1 METKQR
7 NSNIELLRIM
17 SMIGVIILHYN
28 NPGIG
33 GGLSQVS
40 DSLNHFIL
48 FVLESIS
55 ICAVNLFILI
65 SGYFLCR
72 SSKRQ
77 LIKPIELIIQVIFF
91 SVVLYIVKICVGA
104 ETLTIKGLIMTLVP
118 SNWFVILY
126 STLYIISPYINILL
140 EQLSGKQ
147 KKKMVIV
154 LFAIFSVWP
163 TIVDLSG
170 EILGKEWIGL
180 SSVGMYGSEWGY
192 SIVNFLLVYI
202 IGAYLYHMEESQNKR
217 NKKQLLFCLLMT
229 VLIITGWAFLNE
241 RATLFTERSAWEY
254 CNPLVIIEAVIIFL
268 LLKNMKPF
276 YSKIV
281 NNLAKGCFTVFLLQN
296 TFIRKLHIDKYINGN
311 VLLLLFHL
319 LLNCVVIYIICWIIY
334 IIYTVIT
341 KPFFKMLEKKLL

>member
-28 NPGIG
+28 NPGI

-180 SSVGMYGSEWGY
+180 SSVGMYGSDGR
-192 SIVNFLLVYI
+192 F
-202 IGAYLYHMEESQNKR
+202 
-217 NKKQLLFCLLMT
+217 
-229 VLIITGWAFLNE
+229 
-241 RATLFTERSAWEY
+241 
-254 CNPLVIIEAVIIFL
+254 
-268 LLKNMKPF
+268 
-276 YSKIV
+276 
-281 NNLAKGCFTVFLLQN
+281 
-296 TFIRKLHIDKYINGN
+296 
-311 VLLLLFHL
+311 
-319 LLNCVVIYIICWIIY
+319 
-334 IIYTVIT
+334 
-341 KPFFKMLEKKLL
+341 

>member
-1 METKQR
+1 M
-7 NSNIELLRIM
+7 
-17 SMIGVIILHYN
+17 
-28 NPGIG
+28 
-33 GGLSQVS
+33 
-40 DSLNHFIL
+40 
-48 FVLESIS
+48 
-55 ICAVNLFILI
+55 
-65 SGYFLCR
+65 
-72 SSKRQ
+72 
-77 LIKPIELIIQVIFF
+77 
-91 SVVLYIVKICVGA
+91 GA
-104 ETLTIKGLIMTLVP
+104 DTLTIKGLIMTLIP

-147 KKKMVIV
+147 KKKMVMV
-154 LFAIFSVWP
+154 LFTIFSVWP

-202 IGAYLYHMEESQNKR
+202 IGAYLYHMEECQNKR

-229 VLIITGWAFLNE
+229 ILIITGWAFLNE

-268 LLKNMKPF
+268 VLKDMKPF
-276 YSKIV
+276 HSKIV

-334 IIYTVIT
+334 IIYTAIT
-341 KPFFKMLEKKLL
+341 KPFLKMLEKKLL

>member
-1 METKQR
+1 
-7 NSNIELLRIM
+7 
-17 SMIGVIILHYN
+17 
-28 NPGIG
+28 
-33 GGLSQVS
+33 
-40 DSLNHFIL
+40 
-48 FVLESIS
+48 
-55 ICAVNLFILI
+55 
-65 SGYFLCR
+65 
-72 SSKRQ
+72 
-77 LIKPIELIIQVIFF
+77 
-91 SVVLYIVKICVGA
+91 
-104 ETLTIKGLIMTLVP
+104 MTLVP

-229 VLIITGWAFLNE
+229 ILIITGWAFLNE

-254 CNPLVIIEAVIIFL
+254 CNPLVIIEAVIIGAR
-268 LLKNMKPF
+268 
-276 YSKIV
+276 I
-281 NNLAKGCFTVFLLQN
+281 
-296 TFIRKLHIDKYINGN
+296 
-311 VLLLLFHL
+311 
-319 LLNCVVIYIICWIIY
+319 
-334 IIYTVIT
+334 
-341 KPFFKMLEKKLL
+341 